1 MNNKANGLTK
11 ADGANG
17 RPASKCRGVLSPTTS
32 PQLLLADQN
41 TAVINATPKKVDA
54 PPPTNGDCWLNLAFY
69 KKYPPKLNP
78 LTRTLQKW
86 PRMDPANRTFNYPTR
101 RRYNTD
107 EGEFDTIIQDLQKET
122 TFTHPSPNPKPIEIP
137 DNYSILKTAD
147 GYSIITEKIPL
158 LIFGNKAKI
167 ADLAALQKT
176 LKFYT
181 KNGYDKFDNNCLFF
195 QKEYTSHNTP
205 FFPTPNNLHP
215 NSTQNTDPNNPPQTP
230 ETLHLII
237 DIDQSHKNSINMP
250 IKKIRTECI
259 PQTIHSIDHLFTAT
273 ETSLAWVTTN
283 LKFHETDYNSR
294 IQKNVQYGKKIIL
307 AIQESPQPKTPQNR
321 LQIFQNFIVKFTHL
335 LADYS
340 KIENFQ
346 I

>member
-1 MNNKANGLTK
+1 MNNKANGLPK

-17 RPASKCRGVLSPTTS
+17 RPASKRRGVLSPTTS

-41 TAVINATPKKVDA
+41 TPVINATPKKVDA

-69 KKYPPKLNP
+69 KKNPPKLNL

-86 PRMDPANRTFNYPTR
+86 PRMDPANRTFNYPSR
-101 RRYNTD
+101 RRYNTEED
-107 EGEFDTIIQDLQKET
+107 QFDTIIQDLQKEI
-122 TFTHPSPNPKPIEIP
+122 TFTQPSPTAKPTEIP
-137 DNYSILKTAD
+137 DNDSILKTAD

-158 LIFGNKAKI
+158 VIFGNKAKI

-195 QKEYTSHNTP
+195 QKEYTSHNKP
-205 FFPTPNNLHP
+205 FFPTPNNL
-215 NSTQNTDPNNPPQTP
+215 PQKP

-237 DIDQSHKNSINMP
+237 DISKSHKNSINLP
-250 IKKIRTECI
+250 IKKIATECI

-273 ETSLAWVTTN
+273 ETSLAWVT
-283 LKFHETDYNSR
+283 
-294 IQKNVQYGKKIIL
+294 
-307 AIQESPQPKTPQNR
+307 KT
-321 LQIFQNFIVKFTHL
+321 
-335 LADYS
+335 
-340 KIENFQ
+340 
-346 I
+346 